1 MSKTVPVNERLGEML
16 NYAVRY
22 AIGRR
27 TYAPHDVVKY
37 VEPLVP
43 DLDKATL
50 HVMHYDIVAAQDKP
64 GGLGDDNIDAPDW
77 LRLLGKIDHR
87 LQCVFSLGG
96 DHHTPIPRFRFFL
109 TQYST
114 HFPLRQ

>member
-1 MSKTVPVNERLGEML
+1 MVSKTVPVNERLGEML

-43 DLDKATL
+43 DLDKVTL
-50 HVMHYDIVAAQDKP
+50 RVMQYDIAAEYGKP

-77 LRLLGKIDHR
+77 LRLLGKIRAELDR
-87 LQCVFSLGG
+87 RKT
-96 DHHTPIPRFRFFL
+96 DENA
-109 TQYST
+109 
-114 HFPLRQ
+114 

>member
-1 MSKTVPVNERLGEML
+1 MSKTVPVDERLGEML
-16 NYAVRY
+16 NYALRY

-43 DLDKATL
+43 DLDKVTL
-50 HVMHYDIVAAQDKP
+50 RVMQNDILAEQVTP

-77 LRLLGKIDHR
+77 LRLLGKIR
-87 LQCVFSLGG
+87 AELERRKTGEN
-96 DHHTPIPRFRFFL
+96 T
-109 TQYST
+109 
-114 HFPLRQ
+114 

>member
-1 MSKTVPVNERLGEML
+1 MSKTVPVDERLGEML

-22 AIGRR
+22 AIGRC

-43 DLDKATL
+43 DLDKGTL
-50 HVMHYDIVAAQDKP
+50 RVMQYDIAAEQVKP

-77 LRLLGKIDHR
+77 LRLLGKIR
-87 LQCVFSLGG
+87 AELERRK
-96 DHHTPIPRFRFFL
+96 T
-109 TQYST
+109 YKNA
-114 HFPLRQ
+114 

>member
-22 AIGRR
+22 AIGRC

-43 DLDKATL
+43 DLDKVTL
-50 HVMHYDIVAAQDKP
+50 RVMQYDIAAEYGKL

-77 LRLLGKIDHR
+77 LRLLGKIRAELDR
-87 LQCVFSLGG
+87 RKT
-96 DHHTPIPRFRFFL
+96 DENA
-109 TQYST
+109 
-114 HFPLRQ
+114 

>member
-1 MSKTVPVNERLGEML
+1 MSKTVLVDERLGEML

-43 DLDKATL
+43 YLDRATL
-50 HVMHYDIVAAQDKP
+50 HVMHYDIVAAQVKP
-64 GGLGDDNIDAPDW
+64 GGLGDDIIDAPDW
-77 LRLLGKIDHR
+77 LRLLDKIRAELERRKTDENA
-87 LQCVFSLGG
+87 
-96 DHHTPIPRFRFFL
+96 
-109 TQYST
+109 
-114 HFPLRQ
+114 